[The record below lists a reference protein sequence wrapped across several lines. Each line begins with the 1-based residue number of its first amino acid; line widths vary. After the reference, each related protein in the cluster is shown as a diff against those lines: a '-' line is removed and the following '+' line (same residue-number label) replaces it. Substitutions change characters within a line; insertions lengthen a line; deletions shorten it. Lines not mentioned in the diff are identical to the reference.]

1 MSLTLQKPTHATKHD
16 VELFSSELAAR
27 FGIPQLKQ
35 HLAPG
40 QVATP
45 VKVVNGHTIDP
56 ATGREVNYGGSCT
69 YISVAGGAELG
80 DGVDASTAGYWICEA
95 GGPNSVE

>member
-1 MSLTLQKPTHATKHD
+1 MAHALKKPHSARIHD

-40 QVATP
+40 EVATP
-45 VKVVNGHTIDP
+45 VKVVNGHAVDP

-69 YISVAGGAELG
+69 YISVAGGPELG